1 MAATISIGRAVSTNG
16 HWQGAKTGVSDYLDR
31 MKIVLVILIA
41 LLMLATVGVLVA
53 GLVGLARGG
62 GDPRRSNKLMQYRVL
77 LQAGALLLFV
87 ILLSLLRS

>member
-1 MAATISIGRAVSTNG
+1 M
-16 HWQGAKTGVSDYLDR
+16 SDYVGS
-31 MKIVLVILIA
+31 MKIVLMILIA

-53 GLVGLARGG
+53 GLVGLVRGG

>member
-1 MAATISIGRAVSTNG
+1 
-16 HWQGAKTGVSDYLDR
+16 
-31 MKIVLVILIA
+31 MKIVLMILIA

-53 GLVGLARGG
+53 GLVGLVRGG

>member
-1 MAATISIGRAVSTNG
+1 MAATISIGAAVSTNG
-16 HWQGAKTGVSDYLDR
+16 GVQGAKTAVSDYLDK
-31 MKIVLVILIA
+31 MKIVLMILIA

-53 GLVGLARGG
+53 GLVGLVRGG